1 MDTEIKNA
9 VQAAEE
15 DAPYDREAKRLLG
28 NKHILAYILI
38 TLIDEFKG
46 MTAKQAEK
54 YIEGDVYINAIPV
67 EPGLTNKEEKFPET
81 GDRVVGLNTENAEI
95 NEGIIHFD
103 IVFYVRMR
111 DGVAQI
117 MVNIEMQKDTP
128 SEYKVL
134 NRAIFYV
141 CRLVSSQKER
151 DFTNSNYDDI
161 KRVYSVW
168 ICPKMAENSIKY
180 VHLTSEDIL
189 GSQQWDGK
197 LDLLNIMLIGLSRD
211 LPGHDDRYELHRLL
225 GTLLSTEL
233 KPEEKLEI
241 MSKEYDIPIEQSIR
255 KEVDKMYSLTQ
266 DIRNEGIEQG
276 MRQGIEQGKA
286 EIILNMYQKRLSLEE
301 IAELV
306 NKTVDEVKAIIGQ
319 KNLLMS

>member
-197 LDLLNIMLIGLSRD
+197 LDLLNIMLMT
-211 LPGHDDRYELHRLL
+211 
-225 GTLLSTEL
+225 GTN
-233 KPEEKLEI
+233 
-241 MSKEYDIPIEQSIR
+241 Y
-255 KEVDKMYSLTQ
+255 
-266 DIRNEGIEQG
+266 
-276 MRQGIEQGKA
+276 
-286 EIILNMYQKRLSLEE
+286 
-301 IAELV
+301 
-306 NKTVDEVKAIIGQ
+306 TVCWEHCCQ
-319 KNLLMS
+319 RS